1 MRGITINNE
10 IHTGDDLG
18 LVMTEMIL
26 TPPTVQTYSV
36 SVPGRNGD
44 IDLSEFLTGEVAYSN
59 RSLTFKFF
67 ADGSRETLLA
77 LINKILTY
85 HGRKIEIITDDYPDW
100 YYTGRA
106 TVDYTNHGVYVTFQ
120 INVNA
125 QPFSYALKPTVY
137 DFAINGHKQITVRNS
152 GISVIPIITV
162 SAETTIQLENGQTLR
177 LSEGTYETSK
187 LKIPQGVTR
196 FVFEGDGNVN
206 LAYRE
211 AVI

>member
-59 RSLTFKFF
+59 RPLTFKFF

-77 LINKILTY
+77 LIDKILTY

-106 TVDYTNHGVYVTFQ
+106 TVDYTNHGMYVTFQ

-137 DFAINGHKQITVRNS
+137 DFAINGRKQITVHNS

-187 LKIPQGVTR
+187 LKIPRGVTR
-196 FVFEGDGNVN
+196 LVFEGDGNVN